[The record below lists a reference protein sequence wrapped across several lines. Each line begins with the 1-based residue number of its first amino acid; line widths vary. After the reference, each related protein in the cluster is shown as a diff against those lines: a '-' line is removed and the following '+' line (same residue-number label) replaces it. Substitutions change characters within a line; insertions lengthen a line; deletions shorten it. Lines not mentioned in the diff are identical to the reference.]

1 MADLSDR
8 IADVRRKAVAYR
20 DVNAT
25 SSAYTRV
32 WADLYNAMSADLIIQ
47 MADRIEEL
55 EKEREEA
62 VLVREYAHRVT
73 AAAAR
78 NKALEEAA
86 AKVRLECAAC
96 GGTGHAS
103 EDAECEYCG
112 RPMRAILALKS
123 KEPTP

>member
-8 IADVRRKAVAYR
+8 IADVRRKAVGLA
-20 DVNAT
+20 DVEEIARLPNREWYERKA
-25 SSAYTRV
+25 AYT
-32 WADLYNAMSADLIIQ
+32 AAASPDLIIQ

-78 NKALEEAA
+78 NKALDEVVQIIDKRYAPFLDDL
-86 AKVRLECAAC
+86 V
-96 GGTGHAS
+96 T
-103 EDAECEYCG
+103 
-112 RPMRAILALKS
+112 AILSLKS
-123 KEPTP
+123 KEPKP

>member
-1 MADLSDR
+1 MTDLSDR

-78 NKALEEAA
+78 NKALDEVVQIIDKRYAPFLDDL
-86 AKVRLECAAC
+86 V
-96 GGTGHAS
+96 T
-103 EDAECEYCG
+103 
-112 RPMRAILALKS
+112 AILALKS
-123 KEPTP
+123 KEPKP